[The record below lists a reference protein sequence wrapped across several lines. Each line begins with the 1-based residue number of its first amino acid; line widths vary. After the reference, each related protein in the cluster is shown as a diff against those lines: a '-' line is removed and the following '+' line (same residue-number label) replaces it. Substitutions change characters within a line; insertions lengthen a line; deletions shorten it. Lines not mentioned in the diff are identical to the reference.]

1 MTKIILKSE
10 AAPVF
15 QFLRTPLA
23 VLLHPTVLAYDESH
37 SAIYIADPYVDVT
50 VSRLTEAGMPI
61 EVVKSRLDR
70 VEKVIWREAEQFA
83 GADWVA
89 GMIGAITIA
98 GLLWVAI
105 ALA

>member
-37 SAIYIADPYVDVT
+37 SAIYIADPYADAT

-61 EVVKSRLDR
+61 EVTKSEPARLQQR
-70 VEKVIWREAEQFA
+70 
-83 GADWVA
+83 
-89 GMIGAITIA
+89 
-98 GLLWVAI
+98 
-105 ALA
+105 

>member
-61 EVVKSRLDR
+61 EVVKSRPDHVQQR
-70 VEKVIWREAEQFA
+70 
-83 GADWVA
+83 
-89 GMIGAITIA
+89 
-98 GLLWVAI
+98 
-105 ALA
+105 